1 MGGLLPV
8 FSPQFQMN
16 GRSNPIINEPDQA
29 LIMDRAPPTLPAPP
43 PPGHPHLLCLQ
54 ISPSSTWAAQL
65 LPALYSGVL
74 HKIPIKRC
82 VTALNNVLKTRRLR
96 LDQRLSTEMLT
107 QATNASPRAILHSAT
122 AT

>member
-43 PPGHPHLLCLQ
+43 PPGTPTCSACKYPPL
-54 ISPSSTWAAQL
+54 PPGQL
-65 LPALYSGVL
+65 NFYRLYTVEFF
-74 HKIPIKRC
+74 IRFP
-82 VTALNNVLKTRRLR
+82 LK
-96 LDQRLSTEMLT
+96 DV
-107 QATNASPRAILHSAT
+107 
-122 AT
+122 

>member
-8 FSPQFQMN
+8 FSPQFQMD

-29 LIMDRAPPTLPAPP
+29 LIMDRTPPTLPAPTR
-43 PPGHPHLLCLQ
+43 HPHLLSLQ

-74 HKIPIKRC
+74 HKISIKRC
-82 VTALNNVLKTRRLR
+82 VTALNNVLKTRHLR
-96 LDQRLSTEMLT
+96 LDQHLSTEMLT
-107 QATNASPRAILHSAT
+107 QAP
-122 AT
+122 